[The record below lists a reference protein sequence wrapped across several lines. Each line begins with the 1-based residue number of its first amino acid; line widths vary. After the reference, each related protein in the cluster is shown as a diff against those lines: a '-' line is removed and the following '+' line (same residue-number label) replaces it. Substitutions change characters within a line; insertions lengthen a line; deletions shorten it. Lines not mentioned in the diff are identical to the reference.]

1 MKWSFRPRLALAGL
15 GMAGWWL
22 VAVPPA
28 TFSCPLPLA
37 RPRAAQDASAN
48 DQYNYI
54 AGLFEKGFHDL
65 VVPEAKKFLAAHP
78 DHERA
83 PLVRYRL
90 GQSLFER
97 KKYEE
102 ARTEL
107 SKLEPTPAG
116 FEYSVEVSFRLGQC
130 ALELGQG
137 AEAAKRFEKIANSGS
152 DHYLV
157 PAAAFFAG
165 EAHFKAGDF
174 AGAAKAYA
182 IAVPQ
187 EKSEYA
193 RGALYGLCWSL
204 YKAGQFTPAT
214 DSLRLFLKR
223 HPDDAAAA
231 EMQFL
236 LGECRLRDGKPAD
249 ALAAFQKVPS
259 GEWYDDALSG
269 AGFACADLKDDAQ
282 AAQNFLRLEQAVP
295 DSPLLSEARLHAG
308 IHLQRINRDDEAA
321 AVLDRLITSNSGAAA
336 GNAGTFIGEACYWR
350 GLIER
355 RRGGPAKAIP
365 IFEKGLATKPNEELG
380 QRLAIARADALF
392 DAGRFEEAKEAY
404 AKAGGASEDAA
415 YSAAVAALNG
425 NDPKGAAQR
434 ARECIAK
441 FPRGKHVAGANLV
454 LGEALFAQ
462 QKWADALPAFDLA
475 AQAGD
480 DSAEGKA
487 ALAPRALSRCGW
499 CLFKLEKWKEAADRF
514 NRVATQFPKDERAA
528 EASFMA
534 GRSLLRA
541 GDAAAAEQALER
553 HLSQFTKGE
562 FADDARYD
570 LAQAKKQLN
579 KGDDAARLLS
589 KLAQGGSKTDPSIA
603 RRAALENAE
612 LLANAGKHEDA
623 LTTLAPA
630 LAPDAPPET
639 LRSALYAKS
648 WSLFAL
654 KRYDEANGSL
664 AKLLSDEKLPKE
676 ISAAALELQVSVAR
690 ARKDG
695 AAAKSA
701 WDRMVKVAPESERT
715 AEAALVAALALD
727 ESGDPKGGAK
737 LLADAQP
744 RFPKWSGRDRLAWQR
759 VLLAQKANDPQAS
772 ELSQQF
778 MRDYSSSPFARDAAF
793 ELGEQLYAAGDFD
806 GALANY
812 AKAQGDGSR
821 VADAAL
827 YKSGWCRFQKEQ
839 WNEAAELFAQVP
851 AKYSKSPLCGESLY
865 LAGESLYR
873 AGSFEKALAPLDDFL
888 KGWPKHDHRAHGLFR
903 AGECLGELGRY
914 EESSEQLTKLA
925 REFPQ
930 FELKSEADLWL
941 GRDLLA
947 MKRTNDALARF
958 DAVIAADRGVL
969 AARAHLGR
977 GEVLVAQGKLEDALG
992 EFLKVSLLFSSEP
1005 EVARSLWLAGQC
1017 LEQMGDKEKAMA
1029 RYREL
1034 IEQHSKSTEAKNARA
1049 RLTELASKKGV

>member
-1 MKWSFRPRLALAGL
+1 MMSQRRPLASLAGL
-15 GMAGWWL
+15 GLAGWCI
-22 VAVPPA
+22 VAAPSAAFARATPP
-28 TFSCPLPLA
+28 
-37 RPRAAQDASAN
+37 AAQDASAN

-54 AGLFEKGFHDL
+54 AGLFEKGFHEL

-83 PLVRYRL
+83 TLVRYRL
-90 GQSLFER
+90 GQSLFEL
-97 KKYEE
+97 KKYDE
-102 ARTEL
+102 ARAEL
-107 SKLEPTPAG
+107 VKLEPTPNG
-116 FEYSVEVSFRLGQC
+116 FEYGVEVSFRLGQC
-130 ALELGQG
+130 ALNLGQG
-137 AEAAKRFEKIANSGS
+137 AEAARRFDKIANSGS

-174 AGAAKAYA
+174 ASAAKAYA
-182 IAVPQ
+182 LAVPQ

-204 YKAGQFTPAT
+204 YKAGQFEPAT

-236 LGECRLRDGKPAD
+236 LGECRLRDGKPAE

-295 DSPLLSEARLHAG
+295 DSPLLPEARLHAG
-308 IHLQRINRDDEAA
+308 IHLQRVNRDDDAA
-321 AVLDRLITSNSGAAA
+321 AVLDRLLA
-336 GNAGTFIGEACYWR
+336 GNAGAFTAEACYWR
-350 GLIER
+350 GQVER
-355 RRGGPAKAIP
+355 RRKGPVQAIT
-365 IFEKGLATKPNEELG
+365 FYEKGLAAKPNEELA

-392 DAGRFEEAKEAY
+392 DAGRFDEAKEAY
-404 AKAGGASEDAA
+404 AKAGGGSDDAV

-425 NDPKGAAQR
+425 GDSKGATQR
-434 ARECIAK
+434 AKECLAK
-441 FPRGKHVAGANLV
+441 FPKGKHVAGANLV

-462 QKWADALPAFDLA
+462 QKWADALPPFELA
-475 AQAGD
+475 SQAGD
-480 DSAEGKA
+480 DAAEGKA
-487 ALAPRALSRCGW
+487 AIAPRAQSRCGW

-514 NRVATQFPKDERAA
+514 NRVATDFPKDERAA

-553 HLSQFTKGE
+553 HLSQFPKSDL
-562 FADDARYD
+562 ADDARYD
-570 LAQAKKQLN
+570 LAQAEKQLN
-579 KGDDAARLLS
+579 KSDDAARLLAR
-589 KLAQGGSKTDPSIA
+589 LAQGGSRTDPSIA

-612 LLANAGKHEDA
+612 LLANSGKHEEA
-623 LTTLAPA
+623 LLTLAPA
-630 LAPDAPPET
+630 LAADAPPET
-639 LRSALYAKS
+639 TRSALYAQA

-654 KRYDEANGSL
+654 KRNDDAERSL
-664 AKLLSDEKLPKE
+664 SKLLSDDKLPKE
-676 ISAAALELQVSVAR
+676 VAAAALELQVSVAR

-695 AAAKSA
+695 PGAHAA
-701 WDRMVKVAPESERT
+701 WERMVRVAPENERT

-727 ESGDPKGGAK
+727 ECGDPKSGSK

-759 VLLAQKANDPQAS
+759 VLLAQKANDPQAKALN
-772 ELSQQF
+772 EQF
-778 MRDYSSSPFARDAAF
+778 MREFASSPFARDAAF
-793 ELGEQLYAAGDFD
+793 EMGEQLYAAGDFD
-806 GALANY
+806 GALASY
-812 AKAQGDGSR
+812 AKAQGEGSR

-827 YKSGWCRFQKEQ
+827 YKSAWCRFQKEQ
-839 WNEAAELFAQVP
+839 WSEAAGLFAQIP
-851 AKYSKSPLCGESLY
+851 AKFSKSPLCGESLY

-873 AGSFEKALAPLDDFL
+873 AGEFEKALAPLEEFL

-903 AGECLGELGRY
+903 AGLCLGELGRC
-914 EESSEQLTKLA
+914 EESEEQLKKLA

-977 GEVLVAQGKLEDALG
+977 GEALVAQGKLEDALG

-1017 LEQMGDKEKAMA
+1017 LEAMGDKEKAKS

-1034 IEQHSKSTEAKNARA
+1034 IEQHPKSPEAKDAKA
-1049 RLTELASKKGV
+1049 RLAELAARKGV